1 MSQVLVPFV
10 PPYWSEPAVGLLAQC
25 LSLGGA
31 KVLAKSQAGSLEKQA
46 EWRFGNHVV
55 QGYGLPLVS
64 EHVTA
69 SNGNAGTP
77 AEQMLESMH
86 VDW

>member
-1 MSQVLVPFV
+1 ML
-10 PPYWSEPAVGLLAQC
+10 
-25 LSLGGA
+25 
-31 KVLAKSQAGSLEKQA
+31 
-46 EWRFGNHVV
+46 V

-69 SNGNAGTP
+69 SNDSNGNAGTP